1 MMATGSSWP
10 PRSFVG
16 RLSQVDR
23 EALMRLGIRYVLDP
37 GRLVI
42 AQGEQSR
49 HVVILQTGYVK
60 VTTTTAG
67 HQEALMAVRG
77 PGDIIGELAA
87 MSGAGRSATVTT
99 CGRVVGRLI
108 THHILEQFLGD
119 HPAVSRH
126 LTAVVGDKLLWA
138 NRRRTDFV
146 SLPARNRVAS
156 VLRDLAV
163 VFAGPDTVRG
173 PVVVKVTQ
181 PELASIAGIRE
192 VTVHKE
198 LRELRDL
205 GAISTGYRRITIL
218 NLELLSELCELP
230 DDESNT
236 GDGSTVG

>member
-1 MMATGSSWP
+1 MVGIDSSWP

-16 RLSQVDR
+16 RLCQVDR
-23 EALMRLGIRYVLDP
+23 EALMGLGIRYVLGP

-42 AQGEQSR
+42 AQGERSR

-67 HQEALMAVRG
+67 YQEALMAVRG

-87 MSGAGRSATVTT
+87 MSGAERSATVTT
-99 CGRVVGRLI
+99 CGRIIGRLI
-108 THHILEQFLGD
+108 SHNVLEQFLTD

-138 NRRRTDFV
+138 NRRRADFI
-146 SLPARNRVAS
+146 SLPALNRVAS

-163 VFAGPDTVRG
+163 VFAGSNHAAESIRIN
-173 PVVVKVTQ
+173 VTQ

-198 LRELRDL
+198 LRELREMRL
-205 GAISTGYRRITIL
+205 IATGYRHITITNMDQL
-218 NLELLSELCELP
+218 QELCEP
-230 DDESNT
+230 NAA
-236 GDGSTVG
+236 G

>member
-1 MMATGSSWP
+1 MMTIGSSWP
-10 PRSFVG
+10 ARSFLG
-16 RLSQVDR
+16 RLSQLDR
-23 EALMRLGIRYVLDP
+23 EALMRLGIQYMLGA

-42 AQGEQSR
+42 AQGERSR
-49 HVVILQTGYVK
+49 HVIIIQTGYVK

-87 MSGAGRSATVTT
+87 MSGAERSATVTT
-99 CGRVVGRLI
+99 CGRVTGRLI
-108 THHILEQFLGD
+108 SHGVLEQFLSD
-119 HPAVSRH
+119 HPAASRH
-126 LTAVVGDKLLWA
+126 LTSVVGDKLLWA

-163 VFAGPDTVRG
+163 VFAGPDASSGQVG
-173 PVVVKVTQ
+173 IKVTQ

-198 LRELRDL
+198 LRGLRDL
-205 GAISTGYRRITIL
+205 GAISTGYRRITIIDL
-218 NLELLSELCELP
+218 KVLHEMCEP
-230 DDESNT
+230 TADASSTDD
-236 GDGSTVG
+236 

>member
-1 MMATGSSWP
+1 
-10 PRSFVG
+10 
-16 RLSQVDR
+16 
-23 EALMRLGIRYVLDP
+23 
-37 GRLVI
+37 VI

-60 VTTTTAG
+60 VTTKTAG
-67 HQEALMAVRG
+67 HQEALMAIRG

-87 MSGAGRSATVTT
+87 MSGAQRSATVTT

-108 THHILEQFLGD
+108 SHQVLEQFLSD

-138 NRRRTDFV
+138 NRRRADFV

-163 VFAGPDTVRG
+163 VFSGPDTATG
-173 PVVVKVTQ
+173 PIVIFVTQ

-205 GAISTGYRRITIL
+205 RAISTGYRKVTIL
-218 NLELLSELCELP
+218 NLHLLRELCELP
-230 DDESNT
+230 LDESSI
-236 GDGSTVG
+236 DD